1 MPDSALSPDVPSVY
15 CYLVVLLVGV
25 VIARGAV
32 NKLLDSS
39 YGRWSFGQTWLLFY
53 TQSLI
58 PVVLFWFLDYTS
70 VIHDTSLFAALAVA
84 AGYQQIFAGGIK
96 DITLPGQTSK
106 LWQPFEAWR
115 NNVINSIAIRARQR
129 LDKFDLRVATYCAD
143 DPARLATLS
152 KTVAQY
158 ASDPV
163 DLAARTAAA
172 DVSTPERKLS
182 LAKML
187 IRELRSVDLAG
198 YGGILNRAALVP
210 ASWYLF
216 RITPGRRA
224 SWGALLGTTVLI
236 FIFFLLLGSAPLNSV
251 SPLLG
256 PYQRWRL
263 TKANASARDRF
274 RTNEYFLE
282 VLSHP
287 DPDLDPKVV
296 ISGSK
301 VLSADSDPSKDIDP
315 NKVISSS
322 IEELRYRGISPDV
335 VKEFIN
341 LASHSKPLWVRNYWL
356 PQFAAGLQNPNL
368 ETRARLHAA
377 MVVLVDDAGLSA
389 DLPQAIREWK
399 TSSDAQQ
406 GDMDVLARAWDKW
419 LPKVAEPVTSP
430 PNTSRSPQAG
440 SQ

>member
-1 MPDSALSPDVPSVY
+1 
-15 CYLVVLLVGV
+15 LVVLLVGV

-152 KTVAQY
+152 KTVVQY

-163 DLAARTAAA
+163 DLATRTAAA

-236 FIFFLLLGSAPLNSV
+236 FIFFLLLGAAPL
-251 SPLLG
+251 SPESDLLG

-274 RTNEYFLE
+274 RTNEYFLG
-282 VLSHP
+282 VLSP
-287 DPDLDPKVV
+287 DADPSVA

-301 VLSADSDPSKDIDP
+301 VLPADPDPS
-315 NKVISSS
+315 VAISSS
-322 IEELRYRGISPDV
+322 IKELRYRGISPDV

-341 LASHSKPLWVRNYWL
+341 LASHSKPHWVRNFWL

-377 MVVLVDDAGLSA
+377 MLVLVDDAALGA

-406 GDMDVLARAWDKW
+406 GDMDVLARDWEKW
-419 LPKVAEPVTSP
+419 LPNVAEPATSP